1 MEVKNTIME
10 LKNSLEGLKS
20 RQDQARIGKRKYRS
34 FETVL
39 PALFNASFLISVL
52 HLMTAVISH
61 LGSGAPIKV
70 FLSIEMY

>member
-1 MEVKNTIME
+1 MELKNTIME
-10 LKNSLEGLKS
+10 LKNSLEGLMS
-20 RQDQARIGKRKYRS
+20 RQDQARVGKRKYRS

-52 HLMTAVISH
+52 HLTAVISH